1 MGFFDQM
8 KQLKDLQEKM
18 EETKKRLDTIEVESV
33 NDYVKVVANGNRKIK
48 SIEIL
53 KQDDKLVLEG
63 KLQSAVNEALSQA
76 DNVMQ
81 SEMMSSMPKIPGIT
95 S

>member
-8 KQLKDLQEKM
+8 NQLKELQQKM
-18 EETKKRLDTIEVESV
+18 EETKKRLDTVEVVSE
-33 NDYVKVVANGNRKIK
+33 NNCVKVAASGNRKIK

-53 KQDDKLVLEG
+53 KLENKTELEE
-63 KLQSAVNEALSQA
+63 KLQAAINEALEQA
-76 DNVMQ
+76 DKVMQ
-81 SEMMSSMPKIPGIT
+81 SEMMGAMPKIPGLT

>member
-8 KQLKDLQEKM
+8 NQLKELQQKM
-18 EETKKRLDTIEVESV
+18 EETKKRLDTIDVVSE
-33 NDYVKVVANGNRKIK
+33 NDYVKVSVSGNRKIK

-53 KQDDKLVLEG
+53 KQDDKLVLES
-63 KLQSAVNEALSQA
+63 KLQDAVNDAMEQA
-76 DNVMQ
+76 DKLMQ
-81 SEMMSSMPKIPGIT
+81 SEMMGAMPKIPGI